1 MCWLQGVKEEAC
13 YIRRGPAST
22 PGCWGTPHLA
32 ALALSLAS
40 RMMASTP
47 RLPHTSSDLTTGQT
61 ICPSVPGTVLVL
73 KWNVLCSGN
82 PLRAGQGRGKAGHH
96 GSLASDPKMSSRGW
110 PQRKGTCSK
119 SKEGGINV

>member
-1 MCWLQGVKEEAC
+1 MSWLQGVKEEAC

-40 RMMASTP
+40 RMAASTP
-47 RLPHTSSDLTTGQT
+47 RLPHTSSDLTTGYT
-61 ICPSVPGTVLVL
+61 TCPSVPGTVLVL

-82 PLRAGQGRGKAGHH
+82 TFRAGQGRGKAAHH
-96 GSLASDPKMSSRGW
+96 GSLASDPKMSSRSR
-110 PQRKGTCSK
+110 PHRKGTRCK
-119 SKEGGINV
+119 SEEGGINV